1 MATQTI
7 ELPLALVRAFSA
19 IPTGGNPAGVVQ
31 LTAGLGCQ
39 LSTAQL
45 QQLAAQSAQPVTAFV
60 WAVAGGYQI
69 RWFTT
74 AQEINL
80 CGHGTLA
87 AAAVLFAQQPA
98 GATLQFF
105 SAYGDIA
112 VTSTSGGYCLQLPC
126 FALQPMPVAEL
137 PPSVSQGLT
146 IAAAV
151 GRDLVLELHSA
162 AAVRAYQPDFQA
174 MRQLPWHAVLVTAL
188 AETATTAEPPCYLL
202 RYFAPAIG
210 IDEDPATGSAHCSL
224 LPYWQAKLP
233 QPDQRWQ
240 AMQCSSSGGEFVL
253 QGLDSGLQL
262 TSQAVITGQR
272 LLSLP
277 IGLS

>member
-1 MATQTI
+1 MQTI
-7 ELPLALVRAFSA
+7 GLPLALVRAFSA
-19 IPTGGNPAGVVQ
+19 TPAGGNPAGVLQ
-31 LTAGLGCQ
+31 LTAGLCSD

-60 WAVAGGYQI
+60 WAVAGGYAI
-69 RWFTT
+69 RWFTP

-98 GATLQFF
+98 CSTLQFF
-105 SAYGDIA
+105 SAYGEIA
-112 VTSTSGGYCLQLPC
+112 VTRTRGGYCLQLPC
-126 FALQPMPVAEL
+126 FALQPIAVTEL

-151 GRDLVLELHSA
+151 GRDLILELNSA

-188 AETATTAEPPCYLL
+188 AETAATAEPPCYLL

-224 LPYWQAKLP
+224 LPYWQAKMP

-240 AMQCSSSGGEFVL
+240 ARQCSSAGGEFEL
-253 QGLDSGLQL
+253 QRLGAVLQL
-262 TSQAVITGQR
+262 TSQAVICGER
-272 LLSLP
+272 LLQL
-277 IGLS
+277 

>member
-1 MATQTI
+1 MTTII
-7 ELPLALVRAFSA
+7 ELPLTLVRAFSA
-19 IPTGGNPAGVVQ
+19 DPTGGNPAGVVQ
-31 LTAGLGCQ
+31 LSTGLSSK

-98 GATLQFF
+98 CATLQFF
-105 SAYGDIA
+105 SAYGDLA

-126 FALQPMPVAEL
+126 FALQAITVAEL

-146 IAAAV
+146 LAAAV

-162 AAVRAYQPDFQA
+162 AAVWAYQPDFPA
-174 MRQLPWHAVLVTAL
+174 IRQLPWHAVLVTAL

-202 RYFAPAIG
+202 RYFAPGIG

-224 LPYWQAKLP
+224 LPYWQAKMP

-240 AMQCSSSGGEFVL
+240 AIQCSSSGGEFEL
-253 QGLDSGLQL
+253 QGQGAVLQL
-262 TSQAVITGQR
+262 TSQAVICGER
-272 LLSLP
+272 LLQL
-277 IGLS
+277 